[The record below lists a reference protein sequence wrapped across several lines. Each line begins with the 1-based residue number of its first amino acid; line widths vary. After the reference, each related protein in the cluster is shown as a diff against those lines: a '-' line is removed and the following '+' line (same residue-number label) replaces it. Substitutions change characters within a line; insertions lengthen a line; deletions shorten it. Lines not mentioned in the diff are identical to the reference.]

1 MSINTKSPTRFF
13 DPNSLQFKAALVLF
27 FTLAALIRIIHVKNP
42 GHLVE
47 REYNSAIFARDFYFQ
62 NNDSIEPWRQENA
75 RVTREMFPILEPPV
89 TEYLVS
95 WIYRLTGQEQIWF
108 AHYLT
113 IAFWLISGIFLYAI
127 AARLISVEAAFFAT
141 IIYLFLPWGIIIS
154 RSFQPDALMM
164 LMFLMSLFFIVR
176 YFEKLNLVSAVLAG
190 VVTGLTL
197 LFRPLV
203 SFQLLCAFIALSVY
217 QWKSLKALFNRYTL
231 IFLGM
236 SMLPLAL
243 FYGIGL
249 LFSGS
254 LEGQSAFYFQGQ
266 AAFYFRPHLLFQPR
280 FWRDWIDLG
289 TFVLGQSM
297 IIAGFLGFFFLN
309 KIKTK
314 ILLLGLLAGYF
325 LFGIV
330 FTYNI
335 ITHSYY
341 HIQVFPLLALSASA
355 FVVLL
360 AERLQLSSGRYW
372 LLPAFGVFLILFYF
386 NYQEIRSN
394 QRPPVF
400 ESPHLG
406 AEIGKLVHHSPK
418 TVFVAYHYGAP
429 LVYYGEFAGI
439 PWPVRIDD
447 SFYRPPD
454 EKERTVEERLLS
466 IGFEPEYFIIT
477 NFDLYDRMHQDLR
490 AYLEINC
497 QLYQAQ
503 EAFLIYN
510 SCLRK

>member
-1 MSINTKSPTRFF
+1 MVRPLPDNCFLVNQWHFSLCHCGKTNFGGGGFFCDNYLFVPSMGHHHKQEFSARRTDDAHVPDEPFLHCQILREVKSGQRSVGRCCDRSNLAFQTFSLFSIAMR
-13 DPNSLQFKAALVLF
+13 
-27 FTLAALIRIIHVKNP
+27 
-42 GHLVE
+42 
-47 REYNSAIFARDFYFQ
+47 
-62 NNDSIEPWRQENA
+62 
-75 RVTREMFPILEPPV
+75 
-89 TEYLVS
+89 
-95 WIYRLTGQEQIWF
+95 IYRLECIP
-108 AHYLT
+108 
-113 IAFWLISGIFLYAI
+113 
-127 AARLISVEAAFFAT
+127 V
-141 IIYLFLPWGIIIS
+141 
-154 RSFQPDALMM
+154 
-164 LMFLMSLFFIVR
+164 
-176 YFEKLNLVSAVLAG
+176 EKLEG
-190 VVTGLTL
+190 VVQSIY
-197 LFRPLV
+197 PH
-203 SFQLLCAFIALSVY
+203 IP
-217 QWKSLKALFNRYTL
+217 W
-231 IFLGM
+231 M

-386 NYQEIRSN
+386 NYQEIAVE
-394 QRPPVF
+394 PTP
-400 ESPHLG
+400 
-406 AEIGKLVHHSPK
+406 
-418 TVFVAYHYGAP
+418 T
-429 LVYYGEFAGI
+429 
-439 PWPVRIDD
+439 
-447 SFYRPPD
+447 SF
-454 EKERTVEERLLS
+454 
-466 IGFEPEYFIIT
+466 
-477 NFDLYDRMHQDLR
+477 
-490 AYLEINC
+490 
-497 QLYQAQ
+497 
-503 EAFLIYN
+503 
-510 SCLRK
+510 